1 MDVNNLQGID
11 FTKLCNAYKLPEIL
25 LNNQDSSTFNNVSTA
40 EKMLYTNSILPNIY
54 LFRDALI
61 SSIIPMFNDRIRRTV
76 EIDLSNI
83 PALQQDMKTQA
94 EALDRMWWITPNEKR
109 DIMDF
114 EELADPLMDQIL
126 IDGGKQLLNDLAI
139 VPDVTMPM

>member
-1 MDVNNLQGID
+1 
-11 FTKLCNAYKLPEIL
+11 
-25 LNNQDSSTFNNVSTA
+25 
-40 EKMLYTNSILPNIY
+40 
-54 LFRDALI
+54 
-61 SSIIPMFNDRIRRTV
+61 MFNDRIRRTV

>member
-1 MDVNNLQGID
+1 
-11 FTKLCNAYKLPEIL
+11 
-25 LNNQDSSTFNNVSTA
+25 
-40 EKMLYTNSILPNIY
+40 
-54 LFRDALI
+54 
-61 SSIIPMFNDRIRRTV
+61 MFSDRIRRTV

-139 VPDVTMPM
+139 VPDVIMPM